1 MHRMLRLLAA
11 GCVLSLPAT
20 VSRADLAG
28 YLDKLWGN
36 TGNDSTAA
44 QPATGSASQAEVIAG
59 LKEALDK
66 GTRYAVNLLGKD
78 GGFLDN
84 ARVRIPMPGSLTRVE
99 KALRMLGQDRL
110 ADEFVASMNH
120 AAERAV
126 PEAVPVFRD
135 AIQAMTL
142 QDAQQILTGPDDAA
156 TQYFRQHTSAALTEK
171 MRPIVA
177 AATARVGVTAA
188 YKNMVGKAGS
198 LGSLLGDSTD
208 LDGYVTEKTLDGL
221 FLMIADE
228 ERRIRTNPVART
240 SELLKKVFG
249 NAGP

>member
-1 MHRMLRLLAA
+1 MQRRLRLLAI
-11 GCVLSLPAT
+11 GCALFLAASQ
-20 VSRADLAG
+20 SRADLSG
-28 YLDKLWGN
+28 LLDKLKGF
-36 TGNDSTAA
+36 
-44 QPATGSASQAEVIAG
+44 TGSDTTATQPLTGSPSNAEMIAG
-59 LKEALDK
+59 LKQALDK
-66 GTRYAVNLLGKD
+66 GTRYAVDLLGKD

-84 ARVRIPMPGSLTRVE
+84 ARVRIPMPDSLNRVE

-110 ADEFVASMNH
+110 ADDFVASMNH

-142 QDAQQILTGPDDAA
+142 EDAQQILAGPDDAA
-156 TQYFRQHTSAALTEK
+156 TQYFRQHTADALAVK

-177 AATARVGVTAA
+177 AATARVGVTAT
-188 YKNMVGKAGS
+188 YKEMVRKAGGF
-198 LGSLLGDSTD
+198 GSLLGDSTD
-208 LDGYVTEKTLDGL
+208 LDGYVTKKTLDGL

-228 ERRIRTNPVART
+228 EHRIRTNPVART
-240 SELLKKVFG
+240 TDLLKKVFG